1 MHKKGLKV
9 ASVLELAKLDFTYIT
24 VHTKTRPGFDDQPE
38 YPFVQIDFSSPWL
51 NIQGKSSRKLCKI
64 SGLLS

>member
-1 MHKKGLKV
+1 MHKKGLKF
-9 ASVLELAKLDFTYIT
+9 ASVLELNSEAKFYLY
-24 VHTKTRPGFDDQPE
+24 HSAKTRPVFDDQPE

-51 NIQGKSSRKLCKI
+51 NIQGKSNRKLCKI